1 MINLSTISPVQHEL
15 AKLDAINAGSLQ
27 AFANAARLA
36 FQTFWNNP
44 HATPQ
49 EMAAG
54 LGTNAAAAFQMHA
67 ETVAF
72 ILHRNPAL
80 LAAED
85 YTPPLPYTFL
95 ADGSL
100 QISTP

>member
-1 MINLSTISPVQHEL
+1 MITLSNISIVQHEL

-49 EMAAG
+49 EMAAA
-54 LGTNAAAAFQMHA
+54 LGTNAASAFQLHA
-67 ETVAF
+67 EAVAF
-72 ILHRNPAL
+72 ILNRNPSL
-80 LAAED
+80 LAPAD
-85 YTPPLPYTFL
+85 YTPPLPYTL
-95 ADGSL
+95 HADGSL
-100 QISTP
+100 QISMS

>member
-1 MINLSTISPVQHEL
+1 MITLSTIPPVQHEL
-15 AKLDAINAGSLQ
+15 AKLDAINRGSLES
-27 AFANAARLA
+27 FANAARVA
-36 FQTFWNNP
+36 FRTFWHNP
-44 HATPQ
+44 NATPQ

-72 ILHRNPAL
+72 ILQRNPAL
-80 LAAED
+80 LAPED
-85 YTPPLPYTFL
+85 YTPPLPYTLL